1 MPPADRDPVVPR
13 RRPVWPEPPVMDE
26 AERARL
32 EALAEAELDE
42 REREAPRRTA
52 QQVARI
58 VLLLTLVLL
67 TLYVLGPGL
76 VEVLSSAPRLREIG
90 WWWFPLML
98 LLEAGSFVCL
108 WGVMWVAIRRASL
121 WQIAT
126 SQLSSNAFGRV
137 VPGGGAAAGAL
148 QYRMLVDAGAPR
160 GATATGLTAANLLT
174 FGVLLGLPLLAVPA
188 ILEGRVDAGVRSLLV
203 WAGMILVAL
212 LAGGIVL
219 VVTDRPLRR
228 IGSIVQRVRNRIRP
242 RRPPLT
248 DLPGRLV
255 EERDLIV
262 RVVGARWKLALAGS
276 LGKTLL
282 DFAVLAVALRAVG
295 ADAALSL
302 VLLSYFTAQLL
313 AQIPITP
320 GGLGF
325 VEAGLTGSLAL
336 AGVAGGDA
344 VLATLAY
351 RLFSYWIPIPLG
363 GISWWLFRRRHPA
376 GGQG

>member
-1 MPPADRDPVVPR
+1 M
-13 RRPVWPEPPVMDE
+13 
-26 AERARL
+26 
-32 EALAEAELDE
+32 
-42 REREAPRRTA
+42 
-52 QQVARI
+52 
-58 VLLLTLVLL
+58 
-67 TLYVLGPGL
+67 
-76 VEVLSSAPRLREIG
+76 
-90 WWWFPLML
+90 
-98 LLEAGSFVCL
+98 
-108 WGVMWVAIRRASL
+108 
-121 WQIAT
+121 
-126 SQLSSNAFGRV
+126 
-137 VPGGGAAAGAL
+137 
-148 QYRMLVDAGAPR
+148 
-160 GATATGLTAANLLT
+160 
-174 FGVLLGLPLLAVPA
+174 
-188 ILEGRVDAGVRSLLV
+188 
-203 WAGMILVAL
+203 
-212 LAGGIVL
+212 
-219 VVTDRPLRR
+219 
-228 IGSIVQRVRNRIRP
+228 RNRLRP

-248 DLPGRLV
+248 DLPERLV

-351 RLFSYWIPIPLG
+351 RLFSYWLPIPFG

-376 GGQG
+376 ALRAEGRAAPRARDPRARRTRRRRCPRATRRARTGRR